1 MAETPGRYCSN
12 CGQELGDAGQFCPNC
27 GSPAHQTARVP
38 TPEADVPVPPLP
50 GQQQAGESGPPPTQ
64 QAAAS
69 PQRRSTASKL
79 FIGCASL
86 VVVSFLF
93 VGCFSILA
101 VVGGSGGGGSGSGGS
116 GSEPAAGSGGGGG
129 SDVLDKPPPVACE
142 VAKPCDLGES
152 TVTVTKADKTDGFSA
167 SSTGAEFEGPF
178 VIIEF
183 DYAYRGTQPGEVEYH
198 WTLED
203 GKGRTYNY
211 SFDRTL
217 DYAEAHNRSLEY
229 REMNPGTDR
238 LGAIVFEV
246 APDAEDFTLQL
257 RDLIRPQTSKKA
269 EIYF

>member
-1 MAETPGRYCSN
+1 
-12 CGQELGDAGQFCPNC
+12 
-27 GSPAHQTARVP
+27 V
-38 TPEADVPVPPLP
+38 
-50 GQQQAGESGPPPTQ
+50 
-64 QAAAS
+64 
-69 PQRRSTASKL
+69 
-79 FIGCASL
+79 L
-86 VVVSFLF
+86 VVLVLGLVLVAGS
-93 VGCFSILA
+93 
-101 VVGGSGGGGSGSGGS
+101 GGSGGG
-116 GSEPAAGSGGGGG
+116 EPAAGSGGGGG

-246 APDAEDFTLQL
+246 APDAEDFTLQM
-257 RDLIRPQTSKKA
+257 RDLIRPQTSKRA
-269 EIYF
+269 EVYF